1 MVLCYSLIFYCY
13 FNCVYLVGCANVVV
27 WWWIQNRGIANDFV
41 RGLFMFLGVV
51 GLSYVMVSAMEWARI

>member
-27 WWWIQNRGIANDFV
+27 
-41 RGLFMFLGVV
+41 LVV
-51 GLSYVMVSAMEWARI
+51 DTK

>member
-1 MVLCYSLIFYCY
+1 MSIWLGVPMLWF
-13 FNCVYLVGCANVVV
+13 